1 MFQTIINII
10 LPVIFVV
17 FTGYLWNK
25 YNKDFNPAAIT
36 KLVANIGLPCLIYD
50 SLTRSNLT
58 INIYFK
64 IFLSALLVL
73 AIGFLFGYLLIKIF
87 KLPSIKLTTPLMHP
101 NTGNMGIPLSLLA
114 FGNEGL
120 ALAAGF
126 ASIVMV
132 SHFTANTAISSGNY
146 SIKKIIFSPVL
157 LSLIFSLIVLFYK
170 IEMPNFFNSI
180 TKILSGFVI
189 PLVLLSLG
197 ISLSK
202 INIKKLRIGLMLGFL
217 KLISGPFIGLLV
229 VYLLSLDDNVAKVV
243 ILQASMPA
251 AILTYLIAA
260 QNNSYEQEIGTAVF
274 VSTIGSIVTIPII
287 LFFLLL

>member
-1 MFQTIINII
+1 LFLTILNII

-17 FTGYLWNK
+17 LIGYLWNR
-25 YNKDFNPAAIT
+25 YNKDFNPIAVT

-64 IFLSALLVL
+64 IFLSAVLVL

-87 KLPSIKLTTPLMHP
+87 RLPSIKLTTPLMHP

-146 SIKKIIFSPVL
+146 SLKRIILSPVL
-157 LSLIFSLIVLFYK
+157 LSLIFSLIILFYK

-202 INIKKLRIGLMLGFL
+202 INIKKLKIGFILGSF

-229 VYLLSLDDNVAKVV
+229 VYLLKLDGNVAKVV

-260 QNNSYEQEIGTAVF
+260 QNNSYDQEIGTAVF
-274 VSTIGSIVTIPII
+274 VSTIGSAFSIPII
-287 LFFLLL
+287 LFFLL

>member
-1 MFQTIINII
+1 MFLTILNII

-17 FTGYLWNK
+17 LIGYLWNR
-25 YNKDFNPAAIT
+25 YNKDFNPIAVT

-64 IFLSALLVL
+64 IFLSAFSVL

-87 KLPSIKLTTPLMHP
+87 RLPSIKLTTPLMHP

-146 SIKKIIFSPVL
+146 SLKRIILSPVL
-157 LSLIFSLIVLFYK
+157 LSLIFSLIILFYK

-202 INIKKLRIGLMLGFL
+202 INIKKLKIGFILGSF

-229 VYLLSLDDNVAKVV
+229 VFLLKLDGNVAKVV

-260 QNNSYEQEIGTAVF
+260 QNNSYDQEIGTAVF
-274 VSTIGSIVTIPII
+274 VSTIGSAFSIPII
-287 LFFLLL
+287 LFFLL

>member
-1 MFQTIINII
+1 LFLTIINII

-146 SIKKIIFSPVL
+146 SIKKIILSPVL

-274 VSTIGSIVTIPII
+274 VSTIGSIVSIPII
-287 LFFLLL
+287 LFFLL

>member
-1 MFQTIINII
+1 LFLTILNII

-17 FTGYLWNK
+17 FIGYLWNR
-25 YNKDFNPAAIT
+25 YNKDFNPIAVT

-64 IFLSALLVL
+64 IFLSAFLVL

-87 KLPSIKLTTPLMHP
+87 RLPSIKLTTPLMHP

-146 SIKKIIFSPVL
+146 SLKRIILSPVL
-157 LSLIFSLIVLFYK
+157 LSLIFSLIILFYK

-202 INIKKLRIGLMLGFL
+202 INIKKLKIGFILGLF

-229 VYLLSLDDNVAKVV
+229 VYLLKLDGNVAKVV

-260 QNNSYEQEIGTAVF
+260 QNNSYDQEIGTAVF
-274 VSTIGSIVTIPII
+274 VSTIGSAFSIPII
-287 LFFLLL
+287 LFFLL

>member
-1 MFQTIINII
+1 LFLTILNII

-17 FTGYLWNK
+17 LIGYLWNR
-25 YNKDFNPAAIT
+25 YNKDFNPIAVT

-64 IFLSALLVL
+64 IFLSAFSVL

-87 KLPSIKLTTPLMHP
+87 RLPSIKLTTPLMHP

-146 SIKKIIFSPVL
+146 SLKRIILSPVL
-157 LSLIFSLIVLFYK
+157 LSLIFSLIILFYK

-202 INIKKLRIGLMLGFL
+202 INIKKLKIGLILGSF

-229 VYLLSLDDNVAKVV
+229 VYLLKLDGNVAKVV

-260 QNNSYEQEIGTAVF
+260 QNNSYDQEIGTAVF
-274 VSTIGSIVTIPII
+274 VSTIGSAFSIPII
-287 LFFLLL
+287 LFFLL

>member
-1 MFQTIINII
+1 MFLTILNII

-17 FTGYLWNK
+17 LIGYLWNK
-25 YNKDFNPAAIT
+25 YNKDFNPIAVT

-64 IFLSALLVL
+64 IFLSAFLVL

-87 KLPSIKLTTPLMHP
+87 RLPSIKLTTPLMHP

-146 SIKKIIFSPVL
+146 SLKRIILSPVL
-157 LSLIFSLIVLFYK
+157 LSLIFSLIILFYK

-202 INIKKLRIGLMLGFL
+202 INIKKLKIGFILGLF

-229 VYLLSLDDNVAKVV
+229 VYLLKLDGNVAKVV

-260 QNNSYEQEIGTAVF
+260 QNNSYDQEIGTAVF
-274 VSTIGSIVTIPII
+274 VSTIGSAFSIPII
-287 LFFLLL
+287 LFFLL

>member
-1 MFQTIINII
+1 MFLTILNII

-17 FTGYLWNK
+17 LIGYLWNR
-25 YNKDFNPAAIT
+25 YNKDFNPIAVT

-64 IFLSALLVL
+64 IFLSAFLVL

-87 KLPSIKLTTPLMHP
+87 RLPSIKLTTPLMHP

-132 SHFTANTAISSGNY
+132 SHFTVNTAISSGNY
-146 SIKKIIFSPVL
+146 SLKKIILSPVL
-157 LSLIFSLIVLFYK
+157 LSLIFSLIILFYK

-202 INIKKLRIGLMLGFL
+202 INIKKLKIGFILGSF

-229 VYLLSLDDNVAKVV
+229 VYLLKLDGNVAKVV

-260 QNNSYEQEIGTAVF
+260 QNNSYDQEIGTAVF
-274 VSTIGSIVTIPII
+274 VSTIGSAFSIPII
-287 LFFLLL
+287 LFFLL

>member
-1 MFQTIINII
+1 LFLTIVNII

-146 SIKKIIFSPVL
+146 SIKKIILSPVL

-180 TKILSGFVI
+180 TNILSGFVI

-202 INIKKLRIGLMLGFL
+202 INIKKLRIGLMLGFF

-229 VYLLSLDDNVAKVV
+229 VYLLRLDGNVAKVV

-274 VSTIGSIVTIPII
+274 VSTIGSIVSIPII
-287 LFFLLL
+287 LFFLL

>member
-1 MFQTIINII
+1 MFLTILNII

-17 FTGYLWNK
+17 LIGYLWNR
-25 YNKDFNPAAIT
+25 YNKDFNPIAVT

-64 IFLSALLVL
+64 IFLSAFLVL

-87 KLPSIKLTTPLMHP
+87 RLPSIKLTTPLMHP

-146 SIKKIIFSPVL
+146 SFKKIILSPVL
-157 LSLIFSLIVLFYK
+157 LSLIFSLIILFYK

-202 INIKKLRIGLMLGFL
+202 INIKKLKIGFILGSF

-229 VYLLSLDDNVAKVV
+229 VYLLKLDGNVAKVV

-251 AILTYLIAA
+251 AILTYLIAV
-260 QNNSYEQEIGTAVF
+260 QNNSYDQEIGTAVF
-274 VSTIGSIVTIPII
+274 VSTIGSAFSIPII
-287 LFFLLL
+287 LFFLL

>member
-1 MFQTIINII
+1 MFLTIVNII

-50 SLTRSNLT
+50 SLTRANLT

-157 LSLIFSLIVLFYK
+157 LSLIFSIIVLFYK

-229 VYLLSLDDNVAKVV
+229 VYLLRLDGNVAKII

-274 VSTIGSIVTIPII
+274 VSTIGSIVSIPII
-287 LFFLLL
+287 LFFLL

>member
-1 MFQTIINII
+1 MFLTILNII

-17 FTGYLWNK
+17 LIGYLWNR
-25 YNKDFNPAAIT
+25 YNKDFNPIAVT

-64 IFLSALLVL
+64 IFLSAVLVL

-87 KLPSIKLTTPLMHP
+87 RLPSIKLTTPLMHP

-146 SIKKIIFSPVL
+146 SLKRIILSPVL
-157 LSLIFSLIVLFYK
+157 LSLIFSLIILFYK

-202 INIKKLRIGLMLGFL
+202 INIKKLKIGFILGLF

-229 VYLLSLDDNVAKVV
+229 VYLLKLDGNVARVV

-260 QNNSYEQEIGTAVF
+260 QNNSYDQEIGTAVF
-274 VSTIGSIVTIPII
+274 VSTIGSAFSIPII
-287 LFFLLL
+287 LFFLL

>member
-1 MFQTIINII
+1 MFLIILNII

-17 FTGYLWNK
+17 LIGYLWNR
-25 YNKDFNPAAIT
+25 YNKDFNPIAVT

-64 IFLSALLVL
+64 IFLSAFSVL

-87 KLPSIKLTTPLMHP
+87 RLPSIKLTTPLMHP

-146 SIKKIIFSPVL
+146 SLKKIIFSPVL
-157 LSLIFSLIVLFYK
+157 LSLIFSLIILFYK

-202 INIKKLRIGLMLGFL
+202 INIKKLKIGLILGSF

-229 VYLLSLDDNVAKVV
+229 VYLLKLDGNVAKVV

-260 QNNSYEQEIGTAVF
+260 QNNSYDQEIGTAVF
-274 VSTIGSIVTIPII
+274 VSTIGSAFSIPII
-287 LFFLLL
+287 LFFLL

>member
-1 MFQTIINII
+1 MFLTILNII

-17 FTGYLWNK
+17 LIGYLWNR
-25 YNKDFNPAAIT
+25 YNKDFNPIAVT

-64 IFLSALLVL
+64 IFLSAFSVL

-87 KLPSIKLTTPLMHP
+87 RLPSIKLTTPLMHP

-132 SHFTANTAISSGNY
+132 SHFTVNTAISSGNY
-146 SIKKIIFSPVL
+146 SLKKIIFSPVL
-157 LSLIFSLIVLFYK
+157 LSLIFSLIILFYK

-202 INIKKLRIGLMLGFL
+202 INIKKLKIGFILGSF

-229 VYLLSLDDNVAKVV
+229 VYLLKLDGNVAKVV

-260 QNNSYEQEIGTAVF
+260 QNNSYDQEIGTAVF
-274 VSTIGSIVTIPII
+274 VSTIGSAFSIPII
-287 LFFLLL
+287 LFFLL

>member
-1 MFQTIINII
+1 MFLTILNII

-17 FTGYLWNK
+17 LIGYLWNK
-25 YNKDFNPAAIT
+25 YNKDFNPIAVT

-64 IFLSALLVL
+64 IFLSAVLVL

-87 KLPSIKLTTPLMHP
+87 RLPSIKLTTPLMHP

-146 SIKKIIFSPVL
+146 SLKRIILSPVL
-157 LSLIFSLIVLFYK
+157 LSLIFSLIILFYK

-202 INIKKLRIGLMLGFL
+202 INIKKLKIGFVLGSF

-229 VYLLSLDDNVAKVV
+229 VYLLKLDGNVAKVV

-260 QNNSYEQEIGTAVF
+260 QNNSYDQEIGTAVF
-274 VSTIGSIVTIPII
+274 VSTIGSAFSIPII
-287 LFFLLL
+287 LFFLL

>member
-1 MFQTIINII
+1 MFLTIINII

-146 SIKKIIFSPVL
+146 SIKKIILSPVL

-180 TKILSGFVI
+180 TNILSGFVI

-202 INIKKLRIGLMLGFL
+202 INIKKLRIGLMLGFF

-229 VYLLSLDDNVAKVV
+229 VYLLSLDDNVAKVI

-274 VSTIGSIVTIPII
+274 VSTIGSIVSIPII
-287 LFFLLL
+287 LFFLL

>member
-1 MFQTIINII
+1 MFLTIINII

-180 TKILSGFVI
+180 TNILSGFVI

-202 INIKKLRIGLMLGFL
+202 INIKKLRIGLMLGLF

-229 VYLLSLDDNVAKVV
+229 VYLLRLDGNVAKVI

-274 VSTIGSIVTIPII
+274 VSTIGIIVP
-287 LFFLLL
+287 LVVSL

>member
-180 TKILSGFVI
+180 TNILSGFVI

-202 INIKKLRIGLMLGFL
+202 INIKKLRIGLMLGLF

-251 AILTYLIAA
+251 AILTYLIAT

-274 VSTIGSIVTIPII
+274 VSTIGSIVSIPII
-287 LFFLLL
+287 LFFLL

>member
-1 MFQTIINII
+1 LFLTILNII

-17 FTGYLWNK
+17 LIGYLWNR
-25 YNKDFNPAAIT
+25 YNKDFNPIAVT

-64 IFLSALLVL
+64 IFLSAFSVL

-87 KLPSIKLTTPLMHP
+87 RLPSIKLTTPLMHP

-146 SIKKIIFSPVL
+146 SLKKIIISPVL
-157 LSLIFSLIVLFYK
+157 LSLIFSLIILFYK

-202 INIKKLRIGLMLGFL
+202 INIKKLKIGFILGSF

-229 VYLLSLDDNVAKVV
+229 VYLLKLDGNVAKVV

-260 QNNSYEQEIGTAVF
+260 QNNSYDQEIGTAVF
-274 VSTIGSIVTIPII
+274 VSTIGSAFSIPII
-287 LFFLLL
+287 LFFLL

>member
-1 MFQTIINII
+1 LFLTILNII

-17 FTGYLWNK
+17 LIGYLWNR
-25 YNKDFNPAAIT
+25 YNKDFNPIAVT

-64 IFLSALLVL
+64 IFLSAFLVL

-87 KLPSIKLTTPLMHP
+87 RLPSIKLTTPLMHP

-146 SIKKIIFSPVL
+146 SLKRIILSPVL
-157 LSLIFSLIVLFYK
+157 LSLIFSLIILFYK

-202 INIKKLRIGLMLGFL
+202 INIKKLKIGFILGLF

-229 VYLLSLDDNVAKVV
+229 VYLLKLDGNVAKVV

-260 QNNSYEQEIGTAVF
+260 QNNSYDQEIGTAVF
-274 VSTIGSIVTIPII
+274 VSTIGSAFSIPII
-287 LFFLLL
+287 LFFLL

>member
-1 MFQTIINII
+1 LFLTILNII

-17 FTGYLWNK
+17 FIGYLWNR
-25 YNKDFNPAAIT
+25 YNKDFNPIAVT

-64 IFLSALLVL
+64 IFLSAILVL

-87 KLPSIKLTTPLMHP
+87 RLPSIKLTTPLMHP

-132 SHFTANTAISSGNY
+132 SHFTANAAISSGNY
-146 SIKKIIFSPVL
+146 SLKRIILSPVL
-157 LSLIFSLIVLFYK
+157 LSLIFSLIILFYK

-202 INIKKLRIGLMLGFL
+202 INIKKLKIGFILGLF

-229 VYLLSLDDNVAKVV
+229 VYLLKLDGNVARVV

-260 QNNSYEQEIGTAVF
+260 QNNSYDQEIGTAVF
-274 VSTIGSIVTIPII
+274 VSTIGSAFSIPII
-287 LFFLLL
+287 LFFLL

>member
-1 MFQTIINII
+1 MFLTILNII

-17 FTGYLWNK
+17 LIGYLWNR
-25 YNKDFNPAAIT
+25 YNKDFNPIAVT

-64 IFLSALLVL
+64 IFLSAFSVL

-87 KLPSIKLTTPLMHP
+87 RLPSIKLTTPLMHP

-146 SIKKIIFSPVL
+146 SLKRIILSPVL
-157 LSLIFSLIVLFYK
+157 LSLIFSLIILFYK

-202 INIKKLRIGLMLGFL
+202 INIKKLKIGFILGSF

-229 VYLLSLDDNVAKVV
+229 VYLLKLDGNVAKVV

-260 QNNSYEQEIGTAVF
+260 QNNSYDQEIGTAVF
-274 VSTIGSIVTIPII
+274 VSTIGSAFSIPII
-287 LFFLLL
+287 LFFLL

>member
-1 MFQTIINII
+1 MFLTILNII

-17 FTGYLWNK
+17 FIGYLWNR
-25 YNKDFNPAAIT
+25 YNKDFNPIAVT

-64 IFLSALLVL
+64 IFLSAFLVL

-87 KLPSIKLTTPLMHP
+87 RLPSIKLTTPLMHP

-146 SIKKIIFSPVL
+146 SLKRIILSPVL
-157 LSLIFSLIVLFYK
+157 LSLIFSLIILFYK

-202 INIKKLRIGLMLGFL
+202 INIKKLKIGFILGLF

-229 VYLLSLDDNVAKVV
+229 VYLLKLDGNVAKVV

-260 QNNSYEQEIGTAVF
+260 QNNSYDQEIGTAVF
-274 VSTIGSIVTIPII
+274 VSTIGSAFSIPII
-287 LFFLLL
+287 LFFLL

>member
-1 MFQTIINII
+1 MFLTILNII

-17 FTGYLWNK
+17 LIGYLWNR
-25 YNKDFNPAAIT
+25 YNKDFNPIAVT

-64 IFLSALLVL
+64 IFLSAFLVL

-87 KLPSIKLTTPLMHP
+87 RLPSIKLTTPLMHP

-146 SIKKIIFSPVL
+146 SLKKIILSPVL
-157 LSLIFSLIVLFYK
+157 LSLIFSLIILFYK

-202 INIKKLRIGLMLGFL
+202 INIKKLKIGFILGLF

-229 VYLLSLDDNVAKVV
+229 VYLLKLDGNVAKVV

-260 QNNSYEQEIGTAVF
+260 QNNSYDQEIGTAVF
-274 VSTIGSIVTIPII
+274 VSTIGSAFSIPII
-287 LFFLLL
+287 LFFLL

>member
-1 MFQTIINII
+1 MFLTIINII

-64 IFLSALLVL
+64 IFLSAFSVL

-87 KLPSIKLTTPLMHP
+87 RLPSIKLTTPLMHP

-146 SIKKIIFSPVL
+146 SLKKIILSPVL
-157 LSLIFSLIVLFYK
+157 LSLIFSLIILFYK

-202 INIKKLRIGLMLGFL
+202 INIKKLKIGFILGSF

-229 VYLLSLDDNVAKVV
+229 VYLLKLDGNVAKVV

-260 QNNSYEQEIGTAVF
+260 QNNSYDQEIGTAVF
-274 VSTIGSIVTIPII
+274 VSTIGSAFSIPII
-287 LFFLLL
+287 LFFLL

>member
-1 MFQTIINII
+1 MFLTIVNII

-146 SIKKIIFSPVL
+146 SIKKIILSPVL

-274 VSTIGSIVTIPII
+274 VSTIGSIVSIPII
-287 LFFLLL
+287 LFFLL

>member
-1 MFQTIINII
+1 MFLTIINII

-146 SIKKIIFSPVL
+146 SIKKIILSPVL

-180 TKILSGFVI
+180 TNILSGFVI

-202 INIKKLRIGLMLGFL
+202 INIKKLRIGLMLGFF

-229 VYLLSLDDNVAKVV
+229 VYLLRLDGNVAKVI

-274 VSTIGSIVTIPII
+274 VSTIGSIVSIPII
-287 LFFLLL
+287 LFFLL

>member
-1 MFQTIINII
+1 LFLTILNII

-17 FTGYLWNK
+17 LIGYLWNR
-25 YNKDFNPAAIT
+25 YNKDFNPIAVT

-64 IFLSALLVL
+64 IFLSAFSVL

-87 KLPSIKLTTPLMHP
+87 RLPSIKLTTPLMHP

-146 SIKKIIFSPVL
+146 SLKRIILSPVL
-157 LSLIFSLIVLFYK
+157 LSLIFSLIILFYK

-202 INIKKLRIGLMLGFL
+202 INIKKLKIGFILGSF

-229 VYLLSLDDNVAKVV
+229 VYLLKLDGNVAKVV

-260 QNNSYEQEIGTAVF
+260 QNNSYDQEIGTAVF
-274 VSTIGSIVTIPII
+274 VSTIGSAFSIPII
-287 LFFLLL
+287 LFFLL

>member
-1 MFQTIINII
+1 MFLTILNII

-17 FTGYLWNK
+17 LIGYLWNR
-25 YNKDFNPAAIT
+25 YNKDFNPIAVT

-64 IFLSALLVL
+64 IFLSAFLVL

-87 KLPSIKLTTPLMHP
+87 RLHSIKLTTPLMHP

-146 SIKKIIFSPVL
+146 SLKKIILSPVL
-157 LSLIFSLIVLFYK
+157 LSLIFSLIILFYK

-202 INIKKLRIGLMLGFL
+202 INIKKLKIGLILGSF

-229 VYLLSLDDNVAKVV
+229 VYLLKLDGNVAKVV

-260 QNNSYEQEIGTAVF
+260 QNNSYDQEIGTAVF
-274 VSTIGSIVTIPII
+274 VSTIGSAFSIPII
-287 LFFLLL
+287 LFFLL

>member
-1 MFQTIINII
+1 LFLTIVNII

-64 IFLSALLVL
+64 IFLSASLVL

-146 SIKKIIFSPVL
+146 SIKKIILSPVL

-180 TKILSGFVI
+180 TNILSGFVI

-202 INIKKLRIGLMLGFL
+202 INIKKLRIGLMLGFF

-229 VYLLSLDDNVAKVV
+229 VYLLRLDGNVAKVV

-274 VSTIGSIVTIPII
+274 VSTIGSIVSIPII
-287 LFFLLL
+287 LFFLL

>member
-1 MFQTIINII
+1 LFLTILNII

-17 FTGYLWNK
+17 LIGYLWNK
-25 YNKDFNPAAIT
+25 YNKDFNPIAVT

-64 IFLSALLVL
+64 IFLSAFLVL

-87 KLPSIKLTTPLMHP
+87 RLPSIKLTTPLMHP

-146 SIKKIIFSPVL
+146 SLKRIILSPVL
-157 LSLIFSLIVLFYK
+157 LSLIFSLIILFYK

-202 INIKKLRIGLMLGFL
+202 INIKKLKIGFILGLF

-229 VYLLSLDDNVAKVV
+229 VYLLKLDGNVAKVV

-260 QNNSYEQEIGTAVF
+260 QNNSYDQEIGTAVF
-274 VSTIGSIVTIPII
+274 VSTIGSAFSIPII
-287 LFFLLL
+287 LFFLL

>member
-1 MFQTIINII
+1 MFLTILNII

-17 FTGYLWNK
+17 LIGYLWNR
-25 YNKDFNPAAIT
+25 YNKDFNPIAVT

-64 IFLSALLVL
+64 IFLSAFSVL

-87 KLPSIKLTTPLMHP
+87 RLPSIKLTTPLMHP

-146 SIKKIIFSPVL
+146 SLKRIILSPVL
-157 LSLIFSLIVLFYK
+157 LSLIFSLIILFYK

-202 INIKKLRIGLMLGFL
+202 INIKKLKIGFVLGSF

-229 VYLLSLDDNVAKVV
+229 VYLLKLDGNVAKVV

-260 QNNSYEQEIGTAVF
+260 QNNSYDQEIGTAVF
-274 VSTIGSIVTIPII
+274 VSTIGSAFSIPII
-287 LFFLLL
+287 LFFLL

>member
-1 MFQTIINII
+1 LFLTILNII

-17 FTGYLWNK
+17 LIGYLWNR
-25 YNKDFNPAAIT
+25 YNKDFNPIAVT

-50 SLTRSNLT
+50 SLTKSNLT

-64 IFLSALLVL
+64 IFLSAVLVL

-87 KLPSIKLTTPLMHP
+87 RLPSIKLTTPLMHP

-146 SIKKIIFSPVL
+146 SLKRIILSPVL
-157 LSLIFSLIVLFYK
+157 LSLIFSLIILFYK

-202 INIKKLRIGLMLGFL
+202 INIKKLKIGFVLGSF

-229 VYLLSLDDNVAKVV
+229 VYLLKLDGNVAKVV

-260 QNNSYEQEIGTAVF
+260 QNNSYDQEIGTAVF
-274 VSTIGSIVTIPII
+274 VSTIGSAFSIPII
-287 LFFLLL
+287 LFFLL